1 MRAPAHFSHFG
12 FLPLDQFSMIAFS
25 NAVEVL
31 RMANYLERAPLYRW
45 SVLSADG
52 RPVAASNG
60 LSLPAA
66 LPGADRPADLPDIVF
81 VCGGEALPQGHDA
94 ATLDLLRGLAADGV
108 ALGSLCAGA
117 HALAAAGL
125 LDGYRCASH
134 WAILPA
140 LAEAFASVR
149 FSYDLFVI
157 DRDRYSCGGGV
168 APLDMMLD
176 IIAPRVGVATIAGI
190 ADQFTHEHVRGRSEP
205 QQVPLAQRLAEAR
218 PALLEVAQL
227 MEANLEEPLALD
239 ELARLSQRSPRQL
252 QRMFRQQLD
261 TTPAQYYLALR
272 LDKARALLRQ
282 SGLSLAAVAAACGF
296 QSLVQF
302 KRAYRERFQ
311 SAPSAERQPRRD

>member
-45 SVLSADG
+45 SVLSAG
-52 RPVAASNG
+52 GHPVAASNG

-66 LPGADRPADLPDIVF
+66 APDEGDRPDIVF
-81 VCGGEALPQGHDA
+81 VCGGEALPEGHDG
-94 ATLDLLRGLAADGV
+94 ATLELLRALAAHGV
-108 ALGSLCAGA
+108 VLGSLCTGA

-134 WAILPA
+134 WETLPA
-140 LAEAFASVR
+140 LAAAFPAVR

-176 IIAPRVGVATIAGI
+176 IIAPRVGAATIAGI
-190 ADQFTHEHVRGRSEP
+190 ADQFTHEHVRGHSEP
-205 QQVPLAQRLAEAR
+205 QQVPLAQRLADAG

-227 MEANLEEPLALD
+227 MEANLEEPLGLD
-239 ELARLSQRSPRQL
+239 ELARLSQRSARQL

-272 LDKARALLRQ
+272 LDKGRGLLRQ
-282 SGLSLAAVAAACGF
+282 SGLSLPAIAAACGF
-296 QSLVQF
+296 QSVLHF

-311 SAPSAERQPRRD
+311 SAPSAERQPRRG

>member
-45 SVLSADG
+45 SVLSAAG

-66 LPGADRPADLPDIVF
+66 APDHGDRPDIVF
-81 VCGGEALPQGHDA
+81 VCGGEALPQGHED
-94 ATLDLLRGLAADGV
+94 ATLALLRALAADGV
-108 ALGSLCAGA
+108 ALGSLCTGG

-134 WAILPA
+134 WETLPA
-140 LAEAFASVR
+140 LADAYPAVR

-157 DRDRYSCGGGV
+157 DRDRYSCGGGI

-176 IIAPRVGVATIAGI
+176 IIAPRVGAATIAGI
-190 ADQFTHEHVRGRSEP
+190 ADQFTHEHVRGHSEP
-205 QQVPLAQRLAEAR
+205 QQVPLAQRLADAR
-218 PALLEVAQL
+218 PALMEVAQL
-227 MEANLEEPLALD
+227 MEANLEEPLGLE
-239 ELARLSQRSPRQL
+239 ELARLTQRSPRQL

-272 LDKARALLRQ
+272 LDKGRGLLRQ
-282 SGLSLAAVAAACGF
+282 SGLSLQAIAAACGF
-296 QSLVQF
+296 QSLVHF